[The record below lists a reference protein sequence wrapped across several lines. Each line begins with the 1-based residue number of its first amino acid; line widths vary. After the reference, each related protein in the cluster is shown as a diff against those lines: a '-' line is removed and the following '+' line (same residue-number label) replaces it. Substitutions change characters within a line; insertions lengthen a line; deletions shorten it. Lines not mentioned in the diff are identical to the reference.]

1 MTDTQ
6 QRAAA
11 KAFAKNWKDRGYEKG
26 DSQIFWVELLTTVFG
41 VTEISQFISF
51 EDQVHL
57 DHTSFIDG
65 YIEKTH
71 VMIEQK
77 SINKSLTAAIRQSDG
92 SMLTPFE
99 QAKRYSS
106 ELPYSKRPR
115 WIVTSNFQSFYIYDM
130 EKPGGDPEIIQL
142 EDLEKEYYRL
152 QFLVDEGNTNLQR
165 EMEVS
170 IAAGEIVGLLYDALA
185 KQYADPTTERA
196 MKSLNILCVRM
207 VFCLYAEDAG
217 IFGQHGMFHDYL
229 EEFDAR
235 KMRKAMIELFQILD
249 TKPEDRDP
257 YLKDDNPQ
265 LAVFPYVN
273 GGLFANEDIEIPP
286 FTDEIRN
293 LLLEKASADFDWS
306 EISPTIFGA
315 VFESTLNPETRRSG
329 GMHYTSIENIHK
341 VIDPLFLDDLKNE
354 LKEIQQITVQRTKD
368 KKLRD
373 FQTKLANLRWLDP
386 ASGSGNFLTETYIS
400 IRRLENEV
408 IKELQ
413 RGQITFGFDE
423 SSPIHVSI
431 DQFYGIEINDF
442 AVTVAK
448 TALWIA
454 ESQMMKETE
463 DIVHMNLDFLPLT
476 TNAFIVEGNSL
487 QIDWESVVPKYQV
500 SYIMGNPPF
509 VGARVMSSE
518 QKDDVR
524 EIFKGWKNVGNMDY
538 VCCWYKKCAD
548 FMKNTS
554 IRAALVSTNSVSQG
568 ESVAN
573 LWKPLLEND
582 VHIDFAYRTFQW
594 DSEAKIKAHVHCVII
609 GFSIAPYNKPKK
621 IFIDERYQIAKN
633 INGYLLDA
641 ANVYV
646 ESRNKPICNIPE
658 IGIGNKPIDGG
669 YYLFEKEEMEE
680 FIKKEPEAK
689 KYFRPWYGSKEF
701 INRSPRYCLW
711 LGECSPAELRK
722 LPLCM
727 ERVREV
733 KEYRLQSTSVGT
745 VKLAERPTRFH
756 VENMPKGQYIVI
768 PEVSSQRRRYVPM
781 GFFTPNIFCSNLV
794 KIIPDATLYHFGVL
808 TSNVHMAW
816 MRVVCG
822 RLKSDYRYSKDI
834 VYNNFPWPEPST
846 QQRQK
851 IEQTAQAILDARA
864 LYPDS
869 SLADLY
875 DELTMPPEL
884 RKAHHQNDM
893 AVMQAYG
900 FTKGSEA
907 YKSEAACVVGL
918 MKLYQKKVE
927 DLEKR

>member
-1 MTDTQ
+1 MTDAQ

-57 DHTSFIDG
+57 DHASFIDG

-142 EDLEKEYYRL
+142 ENLEKEYYRL
-152 QFLVDEGNTNLQR
+152 QFLVDEENTNLQR

-185 KQYADPTTERA
+185 KQYVDPTTERA

-249 TKPEDRDP
+249 TKLEDRDP

-265 LAVFPYVN
+265 LAAFPYVN

-341 VIDPLFLDDLKNE
+341 VIDPLFLDELKNK

-413 RGQITFGFDE
+413 RGQITFGFNE

-733 KEYRLQSTSVGT
+733 KEYRLQSTSAGT

-794 KIIPDATLYHFGVL
+794 KIVPDATLYHFGVL

-875 DELTMPPEL
+875 DELTMPLEL

-918 MKLYQKKVE
+918 MKLYQKKVK

>member
-41 VTEISQFISF
+41 VTEISQLISF

-185 KQYADPTTERA
+185 KQYVDSTTERA

-229 EEFDAR
+229 EEFDTR
-235 KMRKAMIELFQILD
+235 HMRKAVIELFQVLD

-257 YLKDDNPQ
+257 YMEES
-265 LAVFPYVN
+265 LAQFPYVN
-273 GGLFANEDIEIPP
+273 GGLFANEDIEIPQ

-373 FQTKLANLRWLDP
+373 FQTKLSNLRWIDP

-413 RGQITFGFDE
+413 RGQITFGFYE

-518 QKDDVR
+518 QKDDVKA
-524 EIFKGWKNVGNMDY
+524 IFQGWKNVGNMDY

-554 IRAALVSTNSVSQG
+554 IRSALVSTNSVSQG

-733 KEYRLQSTSVGT
+733 KEYRLQSTSAGT

-834 VYNNFPWPEPST
+834 VYNNFPWPEPT
-846 QQRQK
+846 DQQRQK

-875 DELTMPPEL
+875 DELTMPLEL

-900 FTKGSEA
+900 FIKGSEA
-907 YKSEAACVVGL
+907 YKNEAACVAEL
-918 MKLYQKKVE
+918 MKFYQKKVE
-927 DLEKR
+927 EIEKR